1 MAEEELEV
9 LRKSLKERLDSCWD
23 RLMDVVSELHAVHDV
38 STDEILRRVEEA
50 AEEDNEKNEGEG
62 GVEVGGGS

>member
-1 MAEEELEV
+1 MVEEELEA
-9 LRKSLKERLDSCWD
+9 LRKSLTERLDSCWD

-38 STDEILRRVEEA
+38 STEEILRRVEEA
-50 AEEDNEKNEGEG
+50 AEEDNKEDENGE